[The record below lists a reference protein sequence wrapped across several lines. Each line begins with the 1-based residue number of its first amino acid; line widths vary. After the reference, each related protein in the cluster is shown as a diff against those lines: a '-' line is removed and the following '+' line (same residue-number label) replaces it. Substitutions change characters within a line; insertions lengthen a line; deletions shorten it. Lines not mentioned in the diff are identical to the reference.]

1 MKLLGTLDRYVLRQ
15 WLGTFLLSAIGI
27 PLVAVLINLSERFG
41 PLTRKGV
48 PVPDILLGELYF
60 LPYQMTTL
68 LPAAVLFAT
77 VFTLN
82 GMGRYSELT
91 AVKAG
96 GVSFWRLIL
105 PMILLATLA
114 VPANFALQEAAAT
127 SSSRQKELHQER
139 LNSSSA
145 LGRYNFAFISTSG
158 WTYAIHELQRKEGVM
173 LGVLLTP
180 PQAAPGK
187 PEGWIISADSA
198 RWSKRRQLWVL
209 HQGAMYQVG
218 DSGQRVETVRFT
230 SLRLKTMRETPTMLL
245 DEGKK
250 GEEMRI
256 GEFRDYLDLLE
267 RSGTKPGM
275 LAVDYR
281 LKFALPFACLIVAL
295 FGAPLAVTNPRAGAA
310 LGLAIALGTT
320 LVYLTG
326 TQIMKAIGG
335 KDYVDPTVAAWAMNG
350 VFLVL
355 ALGLLRKVRS

>member
-1 MKLLGTLDRYVLRQ
+1 
-15 WLGTFLLSAIGI
+15 
-27 PLVAVLINLSERFG
+27 
-41 PLTRKGV
+41 
-48 PVPDILLGELYF
+48 
-60 LPYQMTTL
+60 
-68 LPAAVLFAT
+68 
-77 VFTLN
+77 
-82 GMGRYSELT
+82 
-91 AVKAG
+91 
-96 GVSFWRLIL
+96 
-105 PMILLATLA
+105 
-114 VPANFALQEAAAT
+114 
-127 SSSRQKELHQER
+127 
-139 LNSSSA
+139 
-145 LGRYNFAFISTSG
+145 
-158 WTYAIHELQRKEGVM
+158 
-173 LGVLLTP
+173 
-180 PQAAPGK
+180 